1 MERLVRVRTLRNSK
15 GGGRP
20 FWPLRSGRQ
29 IGAVALLLI
38 LAVFGLTGAC
48 ECAPV
53 VSASLD
59 PMGFGVDEAATLT
72 VTVSGG
78 SGTIDEMVV
87 VDGLEFQGRG
97 QSRQHQFINGSL
109 SSSSSTLFQVKAS
122 RSGTFTI
129 PPIPVTVDGKQL
141 LTAPI
146 TFEVTAA
153 ADPLRQQ
160 QGGGMQAPP
169 STGTNQAGDADQAEQ
184 IAFLRV
190 SPVKESSYTGELLPI
205 QIKAYFRRGLRASLN
220 SHPRLNGDGV
230 VLTLP
235 DQEPVQ
241 SEELVGNAPFSVLTW
256 NGSVSGIK
264 EGAHSVSV
272 GLEATAL
279 MRDSRRRAPRNNS
292 GNDPFFGND
301 PFADFFNQQSL
312 QEKKL
317 QLVSHDMPLAV
328 RPLPAEGKPADFNG
342 AIGNFEFQA
351 QAQPVEVEPGD
362 PITLT
367 LTVTGSG
374 NFDRVEAPVLSRSE
388 GWKTY
393 APSSKFSPG
402 ASSGQGS
409 KVFAQVI
416 IAKDGDSA
424 AIPPL
429 TFSFFDPQA
438 GKYRTVESPPIPLRV
453 SKGAGTGKGSE
464 AGTGEIP
471 ASSTTPVPA
480 PAKGGAQAEGSTDT
494 GLILAPQHQQ
504 VGALHR
510 NLSPLVERTGFQVV
524 IFGAL
529 LLLVALVIWKIR
541 AGRLAANPILCRKKE
556 MAHLL
561 DERLR
566 QIQESRERGG
576 GYSPEFLTLCRQT
589 MQEQLGFLWRI
600 EPAAI
605 TLADLRQR
613 LAAPDAELISLFA
626 TAESGAYGGCLLQG
640 QEMTEYVRRLE
651 NELRKLQ
658 CG

>member
-1 MERLVRVRTLRNSK
+1 MERLVRVRTLRSSK
-15 GGGRP
+15 GGRRP
-20 FWPLRSGRQ
+20 LWPLRSGRQ

-109 SSSSSTLFQVKAS
+109 SSFSSTLFQVQAA
-122 RSGTFTI
+122 RPGTFTI

-141 LTAPI
+141 TTAPI
-146 TFEVTAA
+146 TFEVTTA

-169 STGTNQAGDADQAEQ
+169 STGTNQAAGDADQAEQ
-184 IAFLRV
+184 MAFLRV
-190 SPVKESSYTGELLPI
+190 SPVKEASYTGELLPL

-220 SHPRLNGDGV
+220 SHPSLNGDGV

-235 DQEPVQ
+235 NQEPVQ
-241 SEELVGNAPFSVLTW
+241 TEELVGNAPFSVLTW

-279 MRDSRRRAPRNNS
+279 IRDSRRRAPRNNS

-301 PFADFFNQQSL
+301 PFADFFNQQPL
-312 QEKKL
+312 QEKKI
-317 QLVSHDMPLAV
+317 QLVSLDMPLAV
-328 RPLPAEGKPADFNG
+328 RPLPVEGKPADFNG
-342 AIGNFEFQA
+342 AIGSFDFQA
-351 QAQPVEVEPGD
+351 QAQPVEVGPGD

-367 LTVTGSG
+367 MTVTGTG

-402 ASSGQGS
+402 ASPGQGS
-409 KVFAQVI
+409 KVFTQAI
-416 IAKDGDSA
+416 IAKAGDAA

-429 TFSFFDPQA
+429 TFSFFDPEA
-438 GKYRTVESPPIPLRV
+438 GQYRTVESAPIPLRV
-453 SKGAGTGKGSE
+453 SKGAGTGKGAE
-464 AGTGEIP
+464 AETKEVP
-471 ASSTTPVPA
+471 ASKTTPPS
-480 PAKGGAQAEGSTDT
+480 AKGGAQAEGSADT

-504 VGALHR
+504 IGALHR
-510 NLSPLVERTGFQVV
+510 NLSPLVDRTGFQV
-524 IFGAL
+524 IILGAL
-529 LLLVALVIWKIR
+529 LLLASVFIWKIR

-561 DERLR
+561 DGRLL
-566 QIQESRERGG
+566 QIQESRERGCG
-576 GYSPEFLTLCRQT
+576 HSPEFLTLCRQT

-613 LAAPDAELISLFA
+613 LAPDAELVSLFA

-640 QEMTEYVRRLE
+640 EEMTEYVRRLE
-651 NELRKLQ
+651 KELRQLQ

>member
-1 MERLVRVRTLRNSK
+1 
-15 GGGRP
+15 
-20 FWPLRSGRQ
+20 
-29 IGAVALLLI
+29 LLI
-38 LAVFGLTGAC
+38 LAVFGLARFS

-53 VSASLD
+53 VTASLD
-59 PMGFGVDEAATLT
+59 PMGFAVDEAATLT
-72 VTVSGG
+72 VTISGG
-78 SGTIDEMVV
+78 SGTIDEMMV
-87 VDGLEFQGRG
+87 VDGLDFQGRG
-97 QSRQHQFINGSL
+97 QSSQHQIINGAF
-109 SSSSSTLFQVKAS
+109 SSSSSTLFQVQAA
-122 RSGTFTI
+122 RPGTFTI

-146 TFEVTAA
+146 TFEVTAVS
-153 ADPLRQQ
+153 DPLRQQ
-160 QGGGMQAPP
+160 PGGGMQAPP
-169 STGTNQAGDADQAEQ
+169 STGTNQAAGDADQAEQ
-184 IAFLRV
+184 MAFLRV
-190 SPVKESSYTGELLPI
+190 SPVKEASYTGELLPI

-235 DQEPVQ
+235 NQEPMQ
-241 SEELVGNAPFSVLTW
+241 TEELVSNSPFSVLTW

-279 MRDSRRRAPRNNS
+279 MRDSRRRAPRNNL

-301 PFADFFNQQSL
+301 PFADFFNQQPL

-342 AIGNFEFQA
+342 AIGSFEFQA
-351 QAQPVEVEPGD
+351 QAQPVEVGPGD

-367 LTVTGSG
+367 LTITGTG

-402 ASSGQGS
+402 ASPGQGS
-409 KVFAQVI
+409 KVFTQAI
-416 IAKDGDSA
+416 IAKAGDGA

-438 GKYRTVESPPIPLRV
+438 GKYRTVESDPIPLRV
-453 SKGAGTGKGSE
+453 SKGAEAGKGAE
-464 AGTGEIP
+464 VGTGEVP
-471 ASSTTPVPA
+471 AGKTTPVPA
-480 PAKGGAQAEGSTDT
+480 KGDAQPEGSADK
-494 GLILAPQHQQ
+494 GLNLAPQHLQ
-504 VGALHR
+504 VGTLHR
-510 NLSPLVERTGFQVV
+510 NLSPLVDRIGFQLV
-524 IFGAL
+524 ILGTL
-529 LLLVALVIWKIR
+529 LLLVALIIWKIR
-541 AGRLAANPILCRKKE
+541 AGRLAANPIRCRKKE

-561 DERLR
+561 DQRLR
-566 QIQESRERGG
+566 QIQESRERGCG
-576 GYSPEFLTLCRQT
+576 HSPEFLTLCRQT

-613 LAAPDAELISLFA
+613 LAPDAELISLFA
-626 TAESGAYGGCLLQG
+626 TAESGAYGGCLLQD
-640 QEMTEYVRRLE
+640 QEMTEYGRRLE
-651 NELRKLQ
+651 NELRQLQ